1 MISDVQDIICLA
13 SKNDR
18 QQIIDALFDMFP
30 NTNTDEERPSGDGR
44 SSLWKI
50 PRLAKKI
57 LSFGLSNPILLIL
70 HVRSLLATLQFSVA
84 FTPTGL

>member
-1 MISDVQDIICLA
+1 MKSDVQDIICP

-18 QQIIDALFDMFP
+18 QQTIDALFDIFP
-30 NTNTDEERPSGDGR
+30 NTNTVEEKLSEDEI

-50 PRLAKKI
+50 PRLARNL
-57 LSFGLSNPILLIL
+57 LSFGLSNPVLLIL
-70 HVRSLLATLQFSVA
+70 HVRSLLATLHSSVA